1 VFLSDVYHHLERPEK
16 VLASIRRALRPRGRL
31 VVVEFDRVVGK
42 SSAFVLK
49 HVRAGQAVF
58 RKEIEGAGF
67 MLIPTPNAPKLKENF
82 FLRFEKRPERE
93 PGGEGPGRRSG
104 R

>member
-1 VFLSDVYHHLERPEK
+1 VYHHLERPEK

-31 VVVEFDRVVGK
+31 VVVEFDRVEGK

-58 RKEIEGAGF
+58 RKEIEEAGF
-67 MLIPTPNAPKLKENF
+67 TLIPTPNPPKLKENF
-82 FLRFEKRPERE
+82 FLRFEKRPERG
-93 PGGEGPGRRSG
+93 PAAEGPGRRSG